1 MSQTE
6 EYARLIEAHIPD
18 AKATVEGGGGKFE
31 ATVISDAFEGKNLLA
46 KHRLVYAALDD
57 QIKSGEVHAVSI
69 RAYTPAEWSQA
80 GGEL

>member
-18 AKATVEGGGGKFE
+18 ARAKVEGGGGKFE

-69 RAYTPAEWSQA
+69 RAYTPAEWSQT

>member
-18 AKATVEGGGGKFE
+18 ARAKVEGGGGKFE
-31 ATVISDAFEGKNLLA
+31 ATVISDAFQGKNLLA
-46 KHRLVYAALDD
+46 KHRMVYAALDD
-57 QIKSGEVHAVSI
+57 QIQSGEVHAVSI
-69 RAYTPAEWSQA
+69 RAYTPQEWTQV

>member
-18 AKATVEGGGGKFE
+18 AKAKVEGGGGKFE
-31 ATVISDAFEGKNLLA
+31 ATVISDAFEGKNILA

>member
-1 MSQTE
+1 MSQTD
-6 EYARLIEAHIPD
+6 EYARLIEAHIPE
-18 AKATVEGGGGKFE
+18 ARARVAGGGGKFE

-46 KHRLVYAALDD
+46 KHRMVYAALDE

-69 RAYTPAEWSQA
+69 RAYTPAEWAQV

>member
-6 EYARLIEAHIPD
+6 EYARLIEAYIPD
-18 AKATVEGGGGKFE
+18 AKAKVEGGGGKFE
-31 ATVISDAFEGKNLLA
+31 ATVISDAFEGKNLIA

-69 RAYTPAEWSQA
+69 RAYTTAEWSQA

>member
-1 MSQTE
+1 MSQTD

-18 AKATVEGGGGKFE
+18 ARARVEGGGGKFE

-46 KHRLVYAALDD
+46 KHRMVYAALDD

-69 RAYTPAEWSQA
+69 RAYTPQEWTQM